1 MGHIAEA
8 EVESGRIF
16 AQRLARSPYLK
27 SWDASWPDSGR
38 GIAELRSARKYGG
51 LNQRY
56 FDSTSPPIEPRCT
69 AADCAEVG
77 LGSLGRRLREH
88 CSGKPLLRPSSALV
102 GKPVPVV
109 MVNSMCLGNYDPRA
123 GGQRPLQPGHPPPR
137 EAQAGGLPQCG
148 RAAEALLVLID

>member
-123 GGQRPLQPGHPPPR
+123 GGRWCLDAVR
-137 EAQAGGLPQCG
+137 RAKSR
-148 RAAEALLVLID
+148 RAAPPDLRATAADFNARVLRR

>member
-1 MGHIAEA
+1 MEYQRITSFLLLQPSTRGHRWMFCAQSRRSTAWSLNKACLHEDSDQRRRHIAEA

-102 GKPVPVV
+102 GKL
-109 MVNSMCLGNYDPRA
+109 S
-123 GGQRPLQPGHPPPR
+123 
-137 EAQAGGLPQCG
+137 
-148 RAAEALLVLID
+148 LIHI